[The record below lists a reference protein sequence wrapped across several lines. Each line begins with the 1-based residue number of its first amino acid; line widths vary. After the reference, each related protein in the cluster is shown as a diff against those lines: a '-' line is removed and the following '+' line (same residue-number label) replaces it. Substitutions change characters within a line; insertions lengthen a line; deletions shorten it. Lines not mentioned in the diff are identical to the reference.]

1 MAARLRKTVIL
12 ALTVAGLAQGGA
24 AELIT
29 GADLSMLQYL
39 QDHGVEYKE
48 AGQTKDPLLIFKDH
62 GCSCVRLRLFVAPN
76 GNDGQVNTL
85 SYTLRLAKRVKQAGL
100 MFLLD
105 LHFSDGWADP
115 GHQAVPAEWAGLS
128 HPQLVERVFA
138 YTRESLAAFRREG
151 CRPDVVEVGNEI
163 TNGLLWPDGGP
174 LADAAKE
181 STPASPG
188 PPATDKWDSMADLL
202 KAAIRGVR
210 ADDPQGP
217 PKIMI
222 HIDKGGNQAV
232 CRWFFDNLQR
242 RDVTFDVIGLSYYP
256 FWHGTLADLKA
267 NLAAL
272 AQTYHKDIMVVETA
286 YDTGGGDQ
294 GKLPYPITP
303 AGQQTFLQ
311 ELLRIVAATPDGR
324 GQGVLYWAPE
334 WIMGRQW
341 HGPAWSGQCEAR
353 ALFDSSG
360 NMRPAVDALRP

>member
-151 CRPDVVEVGNEI
+151 C
-163 TNGLLWPDGGP
+163 GLLVINPPWRF
-174 LADAAKE
+174 ADALQALLPVLAK
-181 STPASPG
+181 
-188 PPATDKWDSMADLL
+188 
-202 KAAIRGVR
+202 R
-210 ADDPQGP
+210 
-217 PKIMI
+217 
-222 HIDKGGNQAV
+222 
-232 CRWFFDNLQR
+232 
-242 RDVTFDVIGLSYYP
+242 
-256 FWHGTLADLKA
+256 
-267 NLAAL
+267 
-272 AQTYHKDIMVVETA
+272 
-286 YDTGGGDQ
+286 
-294 GKLPYPITP
+294 
-303 AGQQTFLQ
+303 
-311 ELLRIVAATPDGR
+311 LR
-324 GQGVLYWAPE
+324 
-334 WIMGRQW
+334 
-341 HGPAWSGQCEAR
+341 
-353 ALFDSSG
+353 
-360 NMRPAVDALRP
+360 VDAGAAARCGWLVPEA